1 MRRSREKPISQRTMR
16 IVAVSGNC
24 SGLTR
29 CPSVARLFP
38 FHLKQPFTLPGHGVP
53 AWVNVNLFEMPLAS
67 VMEPR
72 MPVHEIV
79 EYETW
84 NLNKTEMPPRSR
96 LYHLRPAGF
105 GTGSVESLTS

>member
-1 MRRSREKPISQRTMR
+1 MKRSRGKPISPRTTR
-16 IVAVSGNC
+16 IVGVSGKC

-29 CPSVARLFP
+29 GPFVAPPFS

-84 NLNKTEMPPRSR
+84 NLDKTEMLPRSR

-105 GTGSVESLTS
+105 GTGSV